1 MKTYSFKIYYVD
13 DDLERNL
20 KRVCEEISTE
30 SSPVS
35 VDIYLDS
42 SDDQFKHATISVSSI
57 SDIYYIGRLVR
68 MCEEL
73 K

>member
-1 MKTYSFKIYYVD
+1 MKTYSFKIYHVD
-13 DDLERNL
+13 DALERTL
-20 KRVCEEISTE
+20 KRVCEEMSTE
-30 SSPVS
+30 SSPIS
-35 VDIYLDS
+35 VAIYLDS
-42 SDDQFKHATISVSSI
+42 SDNQSKHAAISVSSI

>member
-13 DDLERNL
+13 DDLARNL
-20 KRVCEEISTE
+20 KRACEELSSE

-42 SDDQFKHATISVSSI
+42 SDDQFKHAAISVS
-57 SDIYYIGRLVR
+57 DIGDLYYLGRMVKMYEML
-68 MCEEL
+68 E
-73 K
+73 